1 MNPLYLLIGHASGYI
16 LKKGLNKYLV
26 FNYVDENKE
35 LFKKWNVVLNVIKY
49 KIQKVRDS
57 EFDYKKDYMEIK
69 FNSDDNVSLNKPLKF
84 HLMTTTIR
92 CVFEKDRNLYPQFYL
107 DYSLYELNL

>member
-1 MNPLYLLIGHASGYI
+1 
-16 LKKGLNKYLV
+16 
-26 FNYVDENKE
+26 
-35 LFKKWNVVLNVIKY
+35 
-49 KIQKVRDS
+49 
-57 EFDYKKDYMEIK
+57 MEIK

-107 DYSLYELNL
+107 DDSLYELNL